1 MKPSPSKGGTEM
13 QLLPVPLR
21 RKVKVG
27 EFEMAR
33 LDDLLGDAAKA
44 LAGQAGVMKIDVE
57 GYESKVCGTSA

>member
-1 MKPSPSKGGTEM
+1 M